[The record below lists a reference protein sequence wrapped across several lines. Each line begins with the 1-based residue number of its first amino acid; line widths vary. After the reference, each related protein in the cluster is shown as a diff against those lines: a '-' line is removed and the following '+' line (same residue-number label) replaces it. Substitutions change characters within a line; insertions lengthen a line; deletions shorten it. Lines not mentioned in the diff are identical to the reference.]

1 MPNLAEVVAVF
12 PNQIRI
18 AVDNIDE
25 FINESGVTKVTVGS
39 YIEISDNDDVKLIA
53 IIENYSIEVT
63 TKDDGSGN
71 KEKRYIIEAMPLGI
85 LEDGKFTRG
94 GDNIAIPPKSAK
106 VASLDDIKAI
116 YESSIDEKEK
126 FEFSSLSRNRDIR
139 VPVNGDKFFNKHI
152 AVVGSTGSGKS
163 HTVSKLIQ
171 NAVSE
176 KEGTY
181 SGLNNSHIVIFDIHS
196 EYQSAFPDA
205 QYLDISNLVIPYWL
219 LNSEELEDFFI
230 DSEANDHNQ
239 RTVFQEAITRNKK
252 QKFEGNKELI
262 HYGTPSFFDIQDI
275 INYISNRNNEKQKD
289 NIIKWKNATEEFEF
303 DETTAEKLF
312 EKNLTP
318 AGSAAT
324 GTLNGKFTNFIN
336 RLENKINDKRLD
348 FLLGEKAKNIKFE
361 ETLRQFLSYKT
372 DSTSNVTIIDL
383 SGVPF
388 EVLNITVSLISRLLF
403 EFGFYSKKYHASKE
417 SETPLLLVY
426 EEAHKY
432 VPKSS
437 LSKFRSSTL
446 AIERIVK
453 EGRKYGV
460 TAMIVSQRPS
470 EISETIFSQCS
481 NFIAMRLTNPND
493 QSYVSKLL
501 PDTLNSLI
509 NTLPSLQ
516 QGEAILI
523 GEAIV
528 MPSLIYMDKCE
539 PEPSSS
545 DIKYLQVWKEAW
557 KEVAFVDLIEK
568 WNKH

>member
-1 MPNLAEVVAVF
+1 LRWVF
-12 PNQIRI
+12 
-18 AVDNIDE
+18 
-25 FINESGVTKVTVGS
+25 
-39 YIEISDNDDVKLIA
+39 
-53 IIENYSIEVT
+53 
-63 TKDDGSGN
+63 
-71 KEKRYIIEAMPLGI
+71 
-85 LEDGKFTRG
+85 RG
-94 GDNIAIPPKSAK
+94 A
-106 VASLDDIKAI
+106 L
-116 YESSIDEKEK
+116 
-126 FEFSSLSRNRDIR
+126 
-139 VPVNGDKFFNKHI
+139 
-152 AVVGSTGSGKS
+152 
-163 HTVSKLIQ
+163 
-171 NAVSE
+171 
-176 KEGTY
+176 
-181 SGLNNSHIVIFDIHS
+181 
-196 EYQSAFPDA
+196 
-205 QYLDISNLVIPYWL
+205 
-219 LNSEELEDFFI
+219 
-230 DSEANDHNQ
+230 
-239 RTVFQEAITRNKK
+239 
-252 QKFEGNKELI
+252 
-262 HYGTPSFFDIQDI
+262 
-275 INYISNRNNEKQKD
+275 
-289 NIIKWKNATEEFEF
+289 
-303 DETTAEKLF
+303 
-312 EKNLTP
+312 
-318 AGSAAT
+318 
-324 GTLNGKFTNFIN
+324 
-336 RLENKINDKRLD
+336 
-348 FLLGEKAKNIKFE
+348 KFE

-403 EFGFYSKKYHASKE
+403 EFGFYSKKHHASKE

-528 MPSLIYMDKCE
+528 MPSLIYMDQCV

-557 KEVAFVDLIEK
+557 KDVAFVDLIDK

>member
-1 MPNLAEVVAVF
+1 MEQNLAEVIAVF
-12 PNQIRI
+12 PNQIKI

-25 FINESGVTKVTVGS
+25 FINHSGVKKVTVGS
-39 YIEISDNDDVKLIA
+39 YIEISDNEDVKLIA

-85 LEDGKFTRG
+85 LNNGKFTRG
-94 GDNIAIPPKSAK
+94 GDNIAIPPKNAK
-106 VASLDDIKAI
+106 VASIDDIKAI
-116 YESSIDEKEK
+116 YESSIEEKEK

-163 HTVSKLIQ
+163 HTVSKIIQ
-171 NAVSE
+171 NAVSA
-176 KEGTY
+176 KEGSYTE
-181 SGLNNSHIVIFDIHS
+181 LNNSHIVIFDIHS
-196 EYQSAFPDA
+196 EYKTAFPDS

-239 RTVFQEAITRNKK
+239 RNIFKEAVIKYKKENVLEALKEKVHYDSPILFDIAKVFEHVNDK
-252 QKFEGNKELI
+252 NNELI
-262 HYGTPSFFDIQDI
+262 KTGETYSSGEKKGQEKTIQGSLYG
-275 INYISNRNNEKQKD
+275 
-289 NIIKWKNATEEFEF
+289 
-303 DETTAEKLF
+303 KL
-312 EKNLTP
+312 
-318 AGSAAT
+318 
-324 GTLNGKFTNFIN
+324 TNFSN

-348 FLLGEKAKNIKFE
+348 FLLGEKAKSITFE
-361 ETLRQFLSYKT
+361 ETLKQFLSYKT
-372 DSTSNVTIIDL
+372 DNTSNVTIIDL

-388 EVLNITVSLISRLLF
+388 EVLNVTVSLISRLLF
-403 EFGFYSKKYHASKE
+403 EFGFYSKKYHIKKE
-417 SETPLLLVY
+417 TEIPLLLVY

-432 VPKSS
+432 VPKSN

-501 PDTLNSLI
+501 PDTLNALI
-509 NTLPSLQ
+509 DTLPSLQ

-523 GEAIV
+523 GEAVV
-528 MPSLIYMDKCE
+528 MPSLIYMDKCS

-545 DIKYLQVWKEAW
+545 DIKYLQVWKESW
-557 KEVAFVDLIEK
+557 KDIAFSSLIDN
-568 WNKH
+568 WNKN

>member
-1 MPNLAEVVAVF
+1 MPNHAEVVAVF
-12 PNQIRI
+12 PNQIKI

-25 FINESGVTKVTVGS
+25 FITHSGVQKVTVGS
-39 YIEISDNDDVKLIA
+39 YIEISDNDEVKLIA

-85 LEDGKFTRG
+85 LEDGIFTRG

-116 YESSIDEKEK
+116 YESSIDDKEK
-126 FEFSSLSRNRDIR
+126 FEFSSLSRNRSIR

-171 NAVSE
+171 NAVSA
-176 KEGTY
+176 KEGSYT
-181 SGLNNSHIVIFDIHS
+181 GLNNSHIVIFDIHS
-196 EYQSAFPDA
+196 EYKSAFPDA

-239 RTVFQEAITRNKK
+239 RNVFKEAVVMYKK
-252 QKFEGNKELI
+252 ENVDETSKEKVHYDSPILFDIAKVFEHVNEKNTELI
-262 HYGTPSFFDIQDI
+262 RSGEVYASGEKKGQEKTTQGSLYG
-275 INYISNRNNEKQKD
+275 
-289 NIIKWKNATEEFEF
+289 
-303 DETTAEKLF
+303 KL
-312 EKNLTP
+312 
-318 AGSAAT
+318 
-324 GTLNGKFTNFIN
+324 TNFAN
-336 RLENKINDKRLD
+336 RLENKINDRRLE
-348 FLLGEKAKNIKFE
+348 FLLGDKAKTITFE
-361 ETLRQFLSYKT
+361 DTLRQFLSYKAN
-372 DSTSNVTIIDL
+372 STSNVTIIDL

-528 MPSLIYMDKCE
+528 MPSLIYMDKCA

-557 KEVAFVDLIEK
+557 KDVAFADLIEK

>member
-289 NIIKWKNATEEFEF
+289 NIIKWKNASEEFEF